1 MLVIE
6 AVSLLSLNCIKK
18 KLSFPRQSENWRG
31 NLLVFCD
38 FFVYPGD
45 CHTRDIGHWFAMTV
59 FFVLFAQSKVL
70 VRQPHFCVF
79 K

>member
-45 CHTRDIGHWFAMTV
+45 CEPVTSVTGSQLQCFLYLLLNRK
-59 FFVLFAQSKVL
+59 S
-70 VRQPHFCVF
+70 
-79 K
+79 